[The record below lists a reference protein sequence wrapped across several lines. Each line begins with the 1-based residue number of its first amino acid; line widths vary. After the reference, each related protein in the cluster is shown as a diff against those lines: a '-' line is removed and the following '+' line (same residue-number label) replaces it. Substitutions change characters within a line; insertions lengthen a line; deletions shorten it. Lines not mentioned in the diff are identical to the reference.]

1 MDSIQ
6 YLHFTLLKMRINEA
20 GFMIGKAN
28 KTQYKSGWVQEGINN
43 CIFPVSNASKLLVL
57 AL

>member
-1 MDSIQ
+1 
-6 YLHFTLLKMRINEA
+6 MRINEA